1 LGIKKSEM
9 VFASETIDLWE
20 AWIDVQEAHTLYVIG
35 EVCVGNSKTTPIM
48 LRKQVQGTTASH
60 LVLELLPCICTGIGN
75 VKEVTYTETI
85 ADISQYEQ
93 ISICNGDALVARIST
108 IEVVA

>member
-1 LGIKKSEM
+1 ML
-9 VFASETIDLWE
+9 FASAMDLWE
-20 AWIDVQEAHTLYVIG
+20 AWIDVHEAQEAHTLYVIG
-35 EVCVGNSKTTPIM
+35 EVCVGNSKTTPVM

-75 VKEVTYTETI
+75 VKEVTYAETI

-93 ISICNGDALVARIST
+93 ISICNGDALIARIST